1 MTDATALEERIAY
14 LERVADDLSEVVA
27 RQDTQIAQLSRR
39 VEMLMMRE
47 SEREME
53 ADGAVPVRRA
63 ETATLVRRRAAGG
76 AAPGPPEFSAKMK
89 GGRASTFLTGYAGTA
104 SGRRRGRERRRIIS
118 MMPTFS
124 ALKAIPLRKAQ
135 R

>member
-53 ADGAVPVRRA
+53 ADGAVPVA
-63 ETATLVRRRAAGG
+63 EQK
-76 AAPGPPEFSAKMK
+76 PPHW
-89 GGRASTFLTGYAGTA
+89 
-104 SGRRRGRERRRIIS
+104 
-118 MMPTFS
+118 
-124 ALKAIPLRKAQ
+124 
-135 R
+135 